1 MITEATRNARAA
13 ADRFASDSGSKVGA
27 IRQANQGIFAILP
40 ANSGGDTG
48 EPGGFDANAD
58 SSLMKTVRVV
68 TSVEYYLEK

>member
-1 MITEATRNARAA
+1 ME
-13 ADRFASDSGSKVGA
+13 SGSECYC
-27 IRQANQGIFAILP
+27 QGIFSILA

-48 EPGGFDANAD
+48 GNDGFEGNAD